1 MDNYKD
7 ILNRNLDEFD
17 SEYDMYEDAENE
29 DFDEDFELIDL
40 DDETLDG
47 YQDDYS
53 DGYEE
58 DIYRELIDRDKPMY
72 GYNEDEWD

>member
-7 ILNRNLDEFD
+7 ILNSKLDEFD

>member
-47 YQDDYS
+47 YQDDYF
-53 DGYEE
+53 DGYED

>member
-47 YQDDYS
+47 YHDDYS